1 MDNKAKLTPCACFS
15 HDESGSRLRI
25 DIEMPGVDKKNI
37 KLEMRKNSFCLSAPK
52 SENSEYASCC
62 NLHHEIEP
70 EKTEAKY
77 ENGLLRIFSPIK
89 DWEKKV
95 DVTIH

>member
-1 MDNKAKLTPCACFS
+1 MNGKSKLTSCACFS
-15 HDESGSRLRI
+15 HDEAGGRLRI
-25 DIEMPGVDKKNI
+25 DIEMPGVNREDI
-37 KLEMRKNSFCLSAPK
+37 RLQMRNRSFCVPAPGK
-52 SENSEYASCC
+52 EDSEYASCFS
-62 NLHHEIEP
+62 LHHEIEP

-89 DWEKKV
+89 DWGKKV